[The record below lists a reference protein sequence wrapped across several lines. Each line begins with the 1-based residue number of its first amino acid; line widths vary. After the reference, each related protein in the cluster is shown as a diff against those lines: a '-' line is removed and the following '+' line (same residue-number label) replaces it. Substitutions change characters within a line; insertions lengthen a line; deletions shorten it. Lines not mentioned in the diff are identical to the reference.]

1 MVQELDMLVAAYAQG
16 ARIRREV
23 RQPGAA
29 LLRPILG
36 ATRGCTTD
44 RYGCSVA
51 FSRARS
57 PPRMLV
63 ML

>member
-1 MVQELDMLVAAYAQG
+1 MVQELDTLVATYVQG

-36 ATRGCTTD
+36 ATRSFTTD
-44 RYGCSVA
+44 CYG
-51 FSRARS
+51 
-57 PPRMLV
+57 
-63 ML
+63 